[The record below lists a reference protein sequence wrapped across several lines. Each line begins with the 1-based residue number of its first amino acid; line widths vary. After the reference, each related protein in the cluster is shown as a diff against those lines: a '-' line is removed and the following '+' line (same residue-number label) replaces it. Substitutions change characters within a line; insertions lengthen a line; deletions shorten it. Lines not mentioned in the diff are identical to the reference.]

1 MKQRPI
7 QRSVRSVRVE
17 RAAGDAPD
25 IGRVGRMP
33 GVGASKGVRRRK
45 RKGESSR
52 GNRLRNNRRKVM
64 ITWSVVF
71 MLLIVV
77 MVGWAVWLK
86 VKPSSMDSAGGEQGA
101 PVVQE
106 RVASRFPSPTEQ
118 DALSL
123 VKHALA
129 IRESSKVAEYFHTG
143 ASRPEDVLS
152 FLRDLEKNDG
162 KVTGMN
168 WLSSMDA
175 NGLLIDGVLVDF
187 STNGEPR
194 NRLALMTPD
203 EKGRWKIDFEA
214 FARICRPRLEEIME
228 NSGSSGLVRVVV
240 AKDMYYNGP
249 FKDESQWVCFG
260 LASPDNEKVFLGYC
274 RKGSPQESA
283 LAKILE
289 DEGQFAAS
297 PALNRATLEIRHVE
311 GAEKRQFEIT
321 RVLAEDW
328 VMGAKPFDE
337 NFK

>member
-33 GVGASKGVRRRK
+33 GVGASKGLRRRK

-71 MLLIVV
+71 MLLVVV

-86 VKPSSMDSAGGEQGA
+86 VRPAPANSTDEGQSA

-106 RVASRFPSPTEQ
+106 RVASRFPSPTEE
-118 DALSL
+118 DALSM
-123 VKHALA
+123 VRRALN
-129 IRESSKVAEYFHTG
+129 IRESAKVTEYFRTG
-143 ASRPEDVLS
+143 ASRPEDVLA
-152 FLRDLEKNDG
+152 FLRDLEKNEG
-162 KVTGMN
+162 KVTGTN

-187 STNGEPR
+187 SVNGETR

-203 EKGRWKIDFEA
+203 EKGRWRIDFEA
-214 FARICRPRLEEIME
+214 FARVCRPPLNEIIE
-228 NSGSSGLVRVVV
+228 TSGSLGLVRVVV

-249 FKDESQWVCFG
+249 FKDESQWVCYG

-274 RKGSPQESA
+274 RKGSPQEAA

-289 DEGQFAAS
+289 DEGQFAGT

-328 VMGAKPFDE
+328 VLGAKPFDE
-337 NFK
+337 DFK

>member
-33 GVGASKGVRRRK
+33 GAGSSKGVRRRK

-52 GNRLRNNRRKVM
+52 GNRLRNNRKMVM

-77 MVGWAVWLK
+77 VVGWAVWLK
-86 VKPSSMDSAGGEQGA
+86 VKPSSRDSASGEQSA
-101 PVVQE
+101 PVPRE
-106 RVASRFPSPTEQ
+106 RVASRFPSPTEEE
-118 DALSL
+118 ALSL
-123 VKHALA
+123 VRRALA
-129 IRESSKVAEYFHTG
+129 IRDPSKVAEYFRTG
-143 ASRPEDVLS
+143 ASLPEDVLA
-152 FLRDLEKNDG
+152 FLRDLDKNDG
-162 KVTGMN
+162 KVTGTN

-187 STNGEPR
+187 SNKGESR

-203 EKGRWKIDFEA
+203 ENGRWKIDFEA
-214 FARICRPRLEEIME
+214 FARICRPRLKDIME
-228 NSGSSGLVRVVV
+228 NSGSAGLVRVVV
-240 AKDMYYNGP
+240 GKDMYYNGP
-249 FKDESQWVCFG
+249 FKDESRWVCFG

-274 RKGSPQESA
+274 RKGSPQEAA

-289 DEGQFAAS
+289 DEGQFGAS

-328 VMGAKPFDE
+328 VLGAKPFDG

>member
-7 QRSVRSVRVE
+7 QRSVRSVRAE

-86 VKPSSMDSAGGEQGA
+86 VKPAPVDSTDEAQSA

-106 RVASRFPSPTEQ
+106 RVASRFPSPTEEE
-118 DALSL
+118 ALSM
-123 VKHALA
+123 VRRALT
-129 IRESSKVAEYFHTG
+129 IREPANVAGYFRTG
-143 ASRPEDVLS
+143 ASRPEDVLA
-152 FLRDLEKNDG
+152 FLRDLEKKEG
-162 KVTGMN
+162 KVTGTN

-187 STNGEPR
+187 SANGEPR

-203 EKGRWKIDFEA
+203 EKGRWRIDFEA
-214 FARICRPRLEEIME
+214 FARVCRPSLQEIME
-228 NSGSSGLVRVVV
+228 KSVSTGIVRVVV
-240 AKDMYYNGP
+240 ANDMYYNGP
-249 FKDESQWVCFG
+249 FKDESQWVCYG
-260 LASPDNEKVFLGYC
+260 LASPDNEKVVLGYC
-274 RKGSPQESA
+274 RKGSPQEAA

-289 DEGQFAAS
+289 DEGQFAAT
-297 PALNRATLEIRHVE
+297 PALNRATLEIRQVE

-328 VMGAKPFDE
+328 VLGAKPFDE